1 MHPRSSGFL
10 EESNLD
16 GYLFVGDS
24 ISDADIYYR
33 SHFLAGDRFA
43 LLVKEKTTILVTSM
57 EKGRAEKE
65 SLADEVICTS
75 EYGFSKKLAESGKP
89 DEAYLQ
95 VLQEF
100 LRDHGVMRLECFL
113 PIPSG
118 NFPASMQEF

>member
-1 MHPRSSGFL
+1 MHHRTSGFL

-24 ISDADIYYR
+24 ISDADIYYL

-43 LLVKEKTTILVTSM
+43 LLVKEKTTLLVTSM
-57 EKGRAEKE
+57 EKGRAKKE

-75 EYGFSKKLAESGKP
+75 EYGFSKKLAECGKP

-100 LRDHGVMRLECFL
+100 LREHGVMRLGVPFR
-113 PIPSG
+113 
-118 NFPASMQEF
+118 